1 MSETSSNMKSFFL
14 NTQSRGLTM
23 TVNTPKPNF
32 VRPAPVSL
40 SGQRLYLREDEL
52 DHGVARLFEVSSL
65 LKNATLA
72 ARQRHALTWTCA
84 HALVVLLRAPIGVA
98 ALALALDVTK
108 QSAIKTAE
116 ELEGRG
122 LLTRDNDARDARRR
136 PLHLT
141 NTGQDIARDIATAMR
156 GLLANAYRQAGG
168 EAVSGS
174 DAVLAAISRAKL
186 S

>member
-1 MSETSSNMKSFFL
+1 MDETSSNVKSIFL

-32 VRPAPVSL
+32 VRPVPVSL
-40 SGQRLYLREDEL
+40 SGQRLYLREEEL
-52 DHGVARLFEVSSL
+52 DHGVARLFEVASL
-65 LKNATLA
+65 IKNATFE
-72 ARQRHALTWTCA
+72 ARQRHNLTWTCA
-84 HALVVLLRAPIGVA
+84 HALVILLRAPVGVA
-98 ALALALDVTK
+98 GLAQSLDVTK
-108 QSAIKTAE
+108 QSAIKTAG

-122 LLTRDNDARDARRR
+122 LLIRDDDARDARRR

-141 NTGQDIARDIATAMR
+141 PTGQDIARDIASAMR